1 MRDTERKEGK
11 GISFDMQICRS
22 HHNANRK
29 NEKCNGNK
37 SKKYKAIFFLQDPN
51 Q

>member
-1 MRDTERKEGK
+1 MRDTERKERA
-11 GISFDMQICRS
+11 SHLICRS